1 MVMPQG
7 KPIFQFILQLTSNQ
21 VIESINMTILIKKSM
36 ASLLMVLPACTMPY
50 AYSDNVWALC
60 KKGDT
65 NNNVDCKGHARV
77 YEYIE

>member
-1 MVMPQG
+1 
-7 KPIFQFILQLTSNQ
+7 
-21 VIESINMTILIKKSM
+21 MTILIKKSM

-65 NNNVDCKGHARV
+65 NNNGDCRGHARV
-77 YEYIE
+77 YEYID